1 MYKTTSLLPL
11 VVEKSM
17 ISTFI
22 LSVLVKHLNIH
33 FLLVF
38 KIKLNPNNSFV
49 GEPVMIVLLH
59 KIFLEDDIE
68 KDPYLIPYHY
78 VVSCF
83 SSSSISA
90 TIRTGTSVC
99 HHRLVPHSLA
109 LQIITIH
116 LCSWLRK

>member
-11 VVEKSM
+11 VAEKSP

-22 LSVLVKHLNIH
+22 LLVLVKHLNIH

-49 GEPVMIVLLH
+49 GEPVVIVLLH
-59 KIFLEDDIE
+59 KIFSEDDIE
-68 KDPYLIPYHY
+68 KDPYFIPYHY

-83 SSSSISA
+83 SSSSFSA
-90 TIRTGTSVC
+90 TIT
-99 HHRLVPHSLA
+99 A
-109 LQIITIH
+109 MI
-116 LCSWLRK
+116 